1 MKPNYAVIACLLL
14 ILTIGCRRRESSAA
28 DVQAIKDAIAA
39 WDKAWNAG
47 DCETL
52 TSFYTADAVAMG
64 PNLPAT
70 MGVKALHASC
80 RKDFDQ
86 FREEN
91 RSFVE
96 DVRVSGNLAVARGT
110 QEARTTPKA
119 GGDSIRD
126 KEKWIVVF
134 LRQPEGSWKVLWET
148 YNSDLPQ
155 TASNPRP

>member
-1 MKPNYAVIACLLL
+1 MKPKHAVLACLLL
-14 ILTIGCRRRESSAA
+14 ILTFGCRWRENDAA

-39 WDKAWNAG
+39 WDRAWNAG

-52 TSFYTADAVAMG
+52 ASLYTADALAMP
-64 PNLPAT
+64 PNVPAARVDAT
-70 MGVKALHASC
+70 RASC
-80 RKDFDQ
+80 KKDFDQ

-91 RSFVE
+91 RSIVE

-110 QEARTTPKA
+110 QEASTTPKA
-119 GGDSIRD
+119 GGNSVRD

-134 LRQPEGSWKVLWET
+134 LRQPDGSWKVLWET

-155 TASNPRP
+155 TASNPRS

>member
-1 MKPNYAVIACLLL
+1 MKPKYAVVACVLL
-14 ILTIGCRRRESSAA
+14 IVTLGCRQRENEAA

-52 TSFYTADAVAMG
+52 ASFYTADAIAMA
-64 PNLPAT
+64 PNVPAAR
-70 MGVKALHASC
+70 GVNTLRASC
-80 RKDFDQ
+80 KKDFDQ

-91 RSFVE
+91 RSIVE
-96 DVRVSGNLAVARGT
+96 NVRVSGNLAVARGT
-110 QEARTTPKA
+110 QEASTTPKA
-119 GGDSIRD
+119 GGASVRD

-134 LRQPEGSWKVLWET
+134 LRQQDGSWKMLWEI

-155 TASNPRP
+155 TASNPRS